1 MITAEL
7 ARKIET
13 LSIEEYHM
21 VEAYVDYVM
30 EYSRLRGID
39 DMYEIIYSPVVQEKL
54 AVLKSKLTGLLLQR
68 HKKLWNIGR
77 NERED

>member
-13 LSIEEYHM
+13 LSIKEYHM

-30 EYSRLRGID
+30 EYSRHREKEAAWDRIKSDLEDSESRMRLDGGI
-39 DMYEIIYSPVVQEKL
+39 P
-54 AVLKSKLTGLLLQR
+54 SKQL
-68 HKKLWNIGR
+68 
-77 NERED
+77 REDLGV

>member
-21 VEAYVDYVM
+21 GEAYVDYVM
-30 EYSRLRGID
+30 E
-39 DMYEIIYSPVVQEKL
+39 
-54 AVLKSKLTGLLLQR
+54 
-68 HKKLWNIGR
+68 
-77 NERED
+77 